1 MAITTDEVRSILNNL
16 SEICKDG
23 EEGFRESSEKVTRTD
38 LKTLFSGFSAQRAR
52 FAAELQTT
60 LAKLGG
66 DPSQSGTLA
75 GAAHRGWLN
84 LKSMVTGQNDAGI
97 IAEAERG
104 EDVAVKAYREAL
116 TKDVP
121 LDVREIIEEQSKVVL
136 DTHNQV
142 RALKMRTQH
151 A

>member
-1 MAITTDEVRSILNNL
+1 
-16 SEICKDG
+16 
-23 EEGFRESSEKVTRTD
+23 
-38 LKTLFSGFSAQRAR
+38 
-52 FAAELQTT
+52 
-60 LAKLGG
+60 
-66 DPSQSGTLA
+66 
-75 GAAHRGWLN
+75 
-84 LKSMVTGQNDAGI
+84 MVTGQNDAGI